1 MAEKYIRFDWAIK
14 KLLRDKA
21 NYVVLEG
28 FLSELLREDIK
39 IDSILESESNRLTE
53 ENKLNRVDILAQ
65 NTKGELLLI
74 EVQNSAENDYFH
86 RMYGVSALISEYLS
100 KGEAYS
106 KVKKVY
112 SINIVYFSLGQG
124 RDYIYKGKVDFCGIH
139 LNEKLEPSE
148 LQKEV
153 FKIEEVYEIFP
164 EYYVLRVNN
173 FNDVA
178 KDSLDEWIYFLKN
191 SEIKDEFQAR
201 GLAQAKDNLKIENLS
216 KAEKA
221 AYQKYLEDKRYE
233 ISVIESAAVTGEL
246 RGRKEGKIEAKLEIA
261 KSLKARG
268 IDINLIVETT
278 GLNLEEIE
286 KL

>member
-1 MAEKYIRFDWAIK
+1 MAGTHIRFDWAIK
-14 KLLRDKA
+14 KLLQDKA

-28 FLSELLREDIK
+28 FISELLGEDIK
-39 IDSILESESNRLTE
+39 IDSILESESNRLTQ

-65 NTKGELLLI
+65 NTKGGLLLI
-74 EVQNSAENDYFH
+74 EVQNSSENDYFH
-86 RMYGVSALISEYLS
+86 RMLYGVSALITEYLG

-139 LNEKLEPSE
+139 LNDKLEPSE
-148 LQKEV
+148 LQKEI
-153 FKIEEVYEIFP
+153 FKVEEVYEIFP

-201 GLAQAKDNLKIENLS
+201 GLAQAKDNLRIENLS

-233 ISVIESAAVTGEL
+233 ISIIESAEITGEL
-246 RGRKEGKIEAKLEIA
+246 RGRKEAKLEIA
-261 KSLKARG
+261 RVMKARG
-268 IDINLIVETT
+268 IEINLIVETT
-278 GLNLEEIE
+278 GLSIEEIE
-286 KL
+286 KP